1 MAGRVE
7 RGVDNLQRLYT
18 IVIGIALTE
27 ALARFVLGPG
37 FRTSAVAAPA
47 TLYLAA
53 YVPTMVAFVAT
64 LLPFYH
70 GALRYLDETYV
81 INATRVKPSALLVDF
96 LVLFVEAN
104 RTRKST
110 KRADGLTRVKPS
122 ALLVD
127 FLVLFVE
134 AKIFYWMALTLNDWR
149 SFFQVMLILLVVDT
163 VWIAFTFFYSGTFLQ
178 VWKWGVINV
187 ASLVAVWVVLYT
199 PLIIEEKKQT
209 GLVALALIRTAID
222 YVWNWTF
229 FHPTDGVVE
238 AR

>member
-96 LVLFVEAN
+96 LVLFVEAM
-104 RTRKST
+104 
-110 KRADGLTRVKPS
+110 
-122 ALLVD
+122 
-127 FLVLFVE
+127 
-134 AKIFYWMALTLNDWR
+134 IFYWMALTLNDWR